1 MTGAP
6 LSGVRVIEFGNL
18 VAAPYC
24 GMLLAD
30 LGAEVIKV
38 EPLTGDL
45 ARAIGP
51 FYGVESAFFLGVN
64 RGKMSVAVDPKDERV
79 KTSLMGLC
87 QQADV
92 VLSNLR
98 LGAMERMGLGPEA
111 LRKVAP
117 HLVVAVISAF
127 GSKGPASHRPG
138 IDLVFQGES
147 GMMSI
152 TGDPG
157 EGPHKTATT
166 IGDFLAGTNA
176 ALGITSALAGG
187 GGRDGRQGALVEIS
201 LRDGI
206 IASQATWNALYFT
219 SQRQPERTG
228 TASPVTGPNQ
238 TFGTADGHINLAV
251 VSDRHFVDVC
261 RALRL
266 DHVAIDERFAT
277 NELRVRHRD
286 ELGAILQEVF
296 AAKATSHWMSLLDE
310 VGVPAGRIF
319 DLEEVFADEQ
329 VIHNEMVVDMAHP
342 RIGRFRMQGS
352 PLRLDGVS
360 ARSQVSP
367 PMLGEH
373 TVAVL
378 RDLGWS
384 DLEVSELIAAGAAI
398 DGSQP

>member
-1 MTGAP
+1 
-6 LSGVRVIEFGNL
+6 
-18 VAAPYC
+18 
-24 GMLLAD
+24 
-30 LGAEVIKV
+30 
-38 EPLTGDL
+38 
-45 ARAIGP
+45 
-51 FYGVESAFFLGVN
+51 
-64 RGKMSVAVDPKDERV
+64 
-79 KTSLMGLC
+79 
-87 QQADV
+87 
-92 VLSNLR
+92 
-98 LGAMERMGLGPEA
+98 
-111 LRKVAP
+111 
-117 HLVVAVISAF
+117 
-127 GSKGPASHRPG
+127 
-138 IDLVFQGES
+138 
-147 GMMSI
+147 MMSI

>member
-1 MTGAP
+1 
-6 LSGVRVIEFGNL
+6 
-18 VAAPYC
+18 
-24 GMLLAD
+24 MLLAD

>member
-1 MTGAP
+1 
-6 LSGVRVIEFGNL
+6 
-18 VAAPYC
+18 
-24 GMLLAD
+24 MLLAD

-38 EPLTGDL
+38 EPPVGDL

-64 RGKMSVAVDPKDERV
+64 RGKLSVAVDPKDERV
-79 KTSLMGLC
+79 KESLVRLC
-87 QQADV
+87 QQSDV

-111 LRKVAP
+111 LREIAP

-127 GSKGPASHRPG
+127 GSKGPASHRAG
-138 IDLVFQGES
+138 IDLIFQGES

-152 TGDPG
+152 TGDAG

-176 ALGITSALAGG
+176 ALAIASALAGG
-187 GGRDGRQGALVEIS
+187 GGRDGGQGALLDIS

-206 IASQATWNALYFT
+206 IAAQATWNALYFT

-238 TFGTADGHINLAV
+238 TFRTADGHLNLAV
-251 VSDRHFVDVC
+251 VSDRHFSDMC
-261 RALRL
+261 RALHL
-266 DHVAIDERFAT
+266 DHLGTDARFAT
-277 NELRVRHRD
+277 NELRVRHRA
-286 ELGAILQEVF
+286 ELGAILEAVF
-296 AAKATSHWMSLLDE
+296 AGEATSHWLGLLDE
-310 VGVPAGRIF
+310 MGVPAGRIF
-319 DLEEVFADEQ
+319 DLEEVFADQQ
-329 VIHNEMVVDMAHP
+329 VIHNEMVVDMPHP
-342 RIGRFRMQGS
+342 RIGMFRMQGS
-352 PLRLDGVS
+352 PLRIDGVS
-360 ARSQVSP
+360 ARSPLSP
-367 PMLGEH
+367 PMLGQH
-373 TVAVL
+373 TVAIL

-384 DLEVSELIAAGAAI
+384 DHEVGELIAAGAAI